1 MPRSTAASAPHD
13 VDNAPPT
20 KRRRTVGVQSPT
32 PLPGDTVQVTLRIPR
47 GQLTQLVEEGAKRTA
62 STGRTVTAQAIL
74 MELVEA
80 KFPHKVA
87 G

>member
-1 MPRSTAASAPHD
+1 MPRPTAASAPHD

-20 KRRRTVGVQSPT
+20 KRRPGRPS
-32 PLPGDTVQVTLRIPR
+32 PGDTVQVTLRIPR

-87 G
+87 E